1 MNLEK
6 ILISL
11 FIKVKV
17 GENMKKLRKIKVSN
31 DKKNEIYQK
40 FWRKNYKIDVKWL
53 KFLKNSW
60 KFV

>member
-31 DKKNEIYQK
+31 DRKVIIFDSKVNIFNSIDIIYVLRVIS
-40 FWRKNYKIDVKWL
+40 F
-53 KFLKNSW
+53 
-60 KFV
+60 

>member
-17 GENMKKLRKIKVSN
+17 GENMKKLRKIKVSD

-40 FWRKNYKIDVKWL
+40 FWRKNYKMDVKWL

>member
-40 FWRKNYKIDVKWL
+40 FWRKNYKMDVKWL

>member
-17 GENMKKLRKIKVSN
+17 GENMKKLRKMKVSD
-31 DKKNEIYQK
+31 DKKMKYI
-40 FWRKNYKIDVKWL
+40 KNFEEKTIKL
-53 KFLKNSW
+53 M
-60 KFV
+60 